1 VIVIDLFGF
10 SITITTNDHDLRS
23 RQTITIYD
31 YDLRLR
37 LRFMIREKNNMSKK
51 HQAKR
56 SRRKKNKQRK
66 YIQQASS
73 RSSGLAGIS
82 SLFSGLSSGDGEPVE
97 FPPDFPPFPP
107 EIEEYGRQ
115 GRASMTLTQQRR
127 RITKHWEAAMR
138 SFNNGRYANALPEFQ
153 RSISLMT
160 QGTFGPEA
168 IYNLAQCYANEG
180 EREAFFTTMTFY
192 AELKPKD
199 HDPYYALA
207 YAALEAE
214 NYTLAVEL
222 GEEGRKRA
230 PRNEKRGLV
239 NLARAY
245 AHLNRYEESI
255 KTLKDAIRIDP
266 TWAMAHQSL
275 GAAYE
280 DIGEIEKAKD
290 AYRQAARFDPS
301 ARSQLERL
309 ESGLVIMG
317 GPPPVGFFDGDGFQ
331 S

>member
-1 VIVIDLFGF
+1 
-10 SITITTNDHDLRS
+10 
-23 RQTITIYD
+23 
-31 YDLRLR
+31 
-37 LRFMIREKNNMSKK
+37 MSKK

-56 SRRKKNKQRK
+56 SRRKKSKQRK
-66 YIQQASS
+66 YAQQASS

-82 SLFSGLSSGDGEPVE
+82 SLFSSLSSGDGEPLE
-97 FPPDFPPFPP
+97 FPSDFPPFPP
-107 EIEEYGRQ
+107 EIEEYGRRGQ
-115 GRASMTLTQQRR
+115 ISMTLTQQRR
-127 RITKHWEAAMR
+127 RITKHWETGLR
-138 SFNNGRYANALPEFQ
+138 LFNNGRYAKALPEFQ

-160 QGTFGPEA
+160 QDTLGAEA
-168 IYNLAQCYANEG
+168 IYNLAQCYANVG
-180 EREAFFTTMTFY
+180 EKEAFFTTMIFY

-199 HDPYYALA
+199 PDPYYALA

-222 GEEGRKRA
+222 GKEARKRA

-245 AHLNRYEESI
+245 AHLNQYEKSI
-255 KTLKDAIRIDP
+255 KTLKEAIRIDP

-301 ARSQLERL
+301 ARYQLERL
-309 ESGLVIMG
+309 ESGIIVMG
-317 GPPPVGFFDGDGFQ
+317 GPPPVGFSGGDGWEL
-331 S
+331 